1 MLHSDETTKQKD
13 TLKPVLTFDLDGVL
27 CAPILGLNVGLN
39 RNFLDPGIVPPAAN
53 IPPDWWRV
61 IWDRIRFEVRRPMSD
76 AAKYL
81 DTLQHDYSLI
91 LVTGRRTSPSNWL
104 KRNELFSYFSEI
116 IWNTTNFQSAHYKL
130 NTLSRLHPIAHFED
144 DPRTSELLAQS
155 GMTVFLRDWPKNRNL
170 PFNQGIIRIDRL
182 ADATELL
189 GDLVKSNQ
197 EN

>member
-104 KRNELFSYFSEI
+104 KRNKLFSYFSEI

-130 NTLSRLHPIAHFED
+130 STLSRLHPIAHFED

-170 PFNQGIIRIDRL
+170 QFNHGIIRIDSL

>member
-1 MLHSDETTKQKD
+1 MLHSDETTKQKN

-61 IWDRIRFEVRRPMSD
+61 IWDRIRFEARRPMRD

-81 DTLQHDYSLI
+81 DTLQHDYSLV

-170 PFNQGIIRIDRL
+170 QFNHGIIRIDSL

-189 GDLVKSNQ
+189 GDLVKSN
-197 EN
+197 

>member
-1 MLHSDETTKQKD
+1 MLHSDETKKQNN
-13 TLKPVLTFDLDGVL
+13 TQNPVLTFDLDGVL
-27 CAPILGLNVGLN
+27 CAPILGLNIGLN

-61 IWDRIRFEVRRPMSD
+61 IWDRIRFEARRPMRD

-170 PFNQGIIRIDRL
+170 QFNHGIIRIDRL

-189 GDLVKSNQ
+189 GDLVKSN
-197 EN
+197 

>member
-1 MLHSDETTKQKD
+1 MLHSDETTKQKN

-61 IWDRIRFEVRRPMSD
+61 IWDRIRFEARRPMSD

-170 PFNQGIIRIDRL
+170 QFNHGIIRIDRL

-189 GDLVKSNQ
+189 GDLVKSN
-197 EN
+197 

>member
-1 MLHSDETTKQKD
+1 MLHSDETTKQKN

-39 RNFLDPGIVPPAAN
+39 RNFLDPRIVPPAAN

-61 IWDRIRFEVRRPMSD
+61 IWDRIRFEARRPMSD

-170 PFNQGIIRIDRL
+170 QFNHGIIRIDSL

-189 GDLVKSNQ
+189 GDLVKSN
-197 EN
+197 

>member
-61 IWDRIRFEVRRPMSD
+61 IWDRIRFEARRPMSD

-155 GMTVFLRDWPKNRNL
+155 LSL
-170 PFNQGIIRIDRL
+170 IHI
-182 ADATELL
+182 
-189 GDLVKSNQ
+189 
-197 EN
+197 

>member
-1 MLHSDETTKQKD
+1 MLHSDETTKQKN

-61 IWDRIRFEVRRPMSD
+61 IWDRIRFEARRPMSD

-170 PFNQGIIRIDRL
+170 QFNHGIIRIDSL

-189 GDLVKSNQ
+189 GDLVKSN
-197 EN
+197 